1 MLVPVASLLLSLGAA
16 AFIPRG
22 GRPAWVGVLA
32 AALALLAA
40 SLEWGIG
47 FGLLVAVFLSM
58 TSCSAMVLLMPVLR
72 PTWAPVLGSVFTTLG
87 LAALGL
93 GALL

>member
-16 AFIPRG
+16 AFISRG

-32 AALALLAA
+32 AAFALLAA

-47 FGLLVAVFLSM
+47 FGLLVALFLAM
-58 TSCSAMVLLMPVLR
+58 TSCSAMVLLMPVR